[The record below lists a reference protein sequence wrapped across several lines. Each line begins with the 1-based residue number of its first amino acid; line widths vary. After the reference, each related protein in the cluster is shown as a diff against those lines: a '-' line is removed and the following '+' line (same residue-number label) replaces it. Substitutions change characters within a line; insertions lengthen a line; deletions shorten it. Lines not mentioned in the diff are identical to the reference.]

1 MSNFGR
7 YAAWYDLL
15 YADKDYEGEAR
26 YVARL
31 LADSG
36 VVGGDILEFGCGTG
50 RHALAL
56 SRLGYRVTGVDLSP
70 AMIEQAKA
78 RADAATESGPRFET
92 GDFRAYRA
100 GRTFAG
106 VLSLFHTINYQTA
119 EADLTAAFATAAEHL
134 RPGGVFVFDCWYG
147 PGVLTARPGVRV
159 RHVSDGDTEVFRF
172 SEPTMRANDNQVDV
186 AFTLIARD
194 LGSGVAEVIR
204 EKHTMRY
211 LFGPDLRRL
220 AADCGLE
227 LASALQWMSEDP
239 LDDSTWQAVFV
250 ARRPD

>member
-7 YAAWYDLL
+7 YATWYDLL
-15 YADKDYEGEAR
+15 YADKDYEGEAH
-26 YVARL
+26 YVAGL
-31 LADSG
+31 LAANG
-36 VVGGDILEFGCGTG
+36 VADGEILEFGCGTG

-56 SRLGYRVTGVDLSP
+56 SRMGYQVTGVDLS
-70 AMIEQAKA
+70 ASMIAQAKA
-78 RADAATESGPRFET
+78 RPVAASEAVSFET
-92 GDFRAYRA
+92 GDLRTYRA

-119 EADLTAAFATAAEHL
+119 EADLTATFASAAEHL

-147 PGVLTARPGVRV
+147 PGVLATPPAVRV
-159 RHVSDGDTEVFRF
+159 RRVNDEKTEVFRF
-172 SEPTMRANDNQVDV
+172 SEPTIRADDNQVDV

-194 LGSGVAEVIR
+194 LSTGVAEVIR
-204 EKHTMRY
+204 ETHTIRY
-211 LFGPDLRRL
+211 LFGPEVRRL

-227 LASALQWMSEDP
+227 LVSRLPWMSDVP
-239 LDDSTWQAVFV
+239 LDERAWQAVFV